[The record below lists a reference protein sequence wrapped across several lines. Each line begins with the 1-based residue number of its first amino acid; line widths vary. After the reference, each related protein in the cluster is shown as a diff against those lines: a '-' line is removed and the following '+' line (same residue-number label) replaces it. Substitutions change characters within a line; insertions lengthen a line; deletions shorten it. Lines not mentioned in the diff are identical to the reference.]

1 MIIKRFELNRNKIN
15 KFDFFLLYGKNEG
28 LQNEI
33 IDLHLIKDFDGEIIK
48 YDESEFL
55 KSKEIIISEL
65 LNKSLFE
72 SKKILLIS
80 RVTEKILN
88 SIYEITEKDVT
99 DLKIILKS
107 GILEKKSKLRNF
119 FEKESSLAVIPFYED
134 DYKSL
139 SFIVNDFMTKN
150 KIKLSRESINLLV
163 TRASGD
169 RENLKTEL
177 NKILNYSYSNNKIRF
192 EHVQKLT
199 NLSENF
205 AVGELADSYISKNIK
220 NVSKILNENNYSDE
234 ECILIL
240 RTILSKSKR
249 LLTIIEKYN
258 ETKDMEDTLSK
269 IKPPIFWKEKENV
282 KTQVFKWKIK
292 DLKRNIYKISEIE
305 HLVKSNSKNS
315 LNLVSDFIVSL

>member
-15 KFDFFLLYGKNEG
+15 RFDFFLLYGKNEG

-139 SFIVNDFMTKN
+139 SFIVNDFITKN

-205 AVGELADSYISKNIK
+205 AVGELADSYLSKNIK

-258 ETKDMEDTLSK
+258 ETEDMEDTLSK

>member
-205 AVGELADSYISKNIK
+205 AVGELADSYLSKNIK

-258 ETKDMEDTLSK
+258 ETEDMEDTLSK

>member
-139 SFIVNDFMTKN
+139 SFIVNDFITKN

-177 NKILNYSYSNNKIRF
+177 NKILNYSYSNKKIRF

-205 AVGELADSYISKNIK
+205 AVGELADSYLSKNIK

-258 ETKDMEDTLSK
+258 ETEDMEDTLSK

-282 KTQVFKWKIK
+282 KTQIFRWKIK

>member
-15 KFDFFLLYGKNEG
+15 RFDFFLLYGKNEG

-205 AVGELADSYISKNIK
+205 AVGELADSYLSKNIK

-258 ETKDMEDTLSK
+258 ETEDMEDTLSK

-315 LNLVSDFIVSL
+315 LNLVSDFIMSL

>member
-15 KFDFFLLYGKNEG
+15 RFDFFLLYGKNEG

-205 AVGELADSYISKNIK
+205 AVGELADSYLSKNIK

-258 ETKDMEDTLSK
+258 ETEDMEDTLSK

>member
-119 FEKESSLAVIPFYED
+119 FEKEKNLAVIPFYED

-205 AVGELADSYISKNIK
+205 AVGELADSYLSKNIK

-315 LNLVSDFIVSL
+315 LNLVSDFIVNL

>member
-119 FEKESSLAVIPFYED
+119 FEKEKNLAVIPFYED

-205 AVGELADSYISKNIK
+205 AVGELADSYLSKNIK

-258 ETKDMEDTLSK
+258 ETEDMEDTLSK

-315 LNLVSDFIVSL
+315 LNLVSDFIVNL

>member
-88 SIYEITEKDVT
+88 SIYEITEKNVT

-119 FEKESSLAVIPFYED
+119 FEKESNLAVIPFYED

-205 AVGELADSYISKNIK
+205 AVGELADSYLSKNIK

-258 ETKDMEDTLSK
+258 ETEDMEDTLSK

>member
-119 FEKESSLAVIPFYED
+119 FEKEKNLAVIPFYED

-205 AVGELADSYISKNIK
+205 AVGELADSYLSKNIK

-258 ETKDMEDTLSK
+258 ETEDMEDTLSK

-282 KTQVFKWKIK
+282 KTQIFRWKIK

>member
-15 KFDFFLLYGKNEG
+15 RFDFFLLYGKNEG

-139 SFIVNDFMTKN
+139 SFIVNDFITKN

-205 AVGELADSYISKNIK
+205 AVGELADSYLSKNIK

-258 ETKDMEDTLSK
+258 ETEDMEDTLSK

-315 LNLVSDFIVSL
+315 LNLVSDFIVNL

>member
-55 KSKEIIISEL
+55 ISKEIIISEL

-139 SFIVNDFMTKN
+139 SFIVNDFITKN

-205 AVGELADSYISKNIK
+205 AVGELADSYLSKNIK

-258 ETKDMEDTLSK
+258 ETEDMEDTLSK

-282 KTQVFKWKIK
+282 KTQVFKWKID
-292 DLKRNIYKISEIE
+292 DLKRNIYKINEVE

>member
-72 SKKILLIS
+72 SRKILLIS

-205 AVGELADSYISKNIK
+205 AVGELADSYLSKNIK

-258 ETKDMEDTLSK
+258 ETEDMEDTLSK

-315 LNLVSDFIVSL
+315 LNLVSDFIVNL

>member
-119 FEKESSLAVIPFYED
+119 FEKESNLAVIPFYED

-205 AVGELADSYISKNIK
+205 AVGELADSYLSKNIK

-258 ETKDMEDTLSK
+258 ETEDMEDTLSK

-282 KTQVFKWKIK
+282 KTQVLKWKIK

>member
-139 SFIVNDFMTKN
+139 SFIVNDFITKN

-205 AVGELADSYISKNIK
+205 AVGELADSYLSKNIK

-240 RTILSKSKR
+240 RTILTKSKR

-258 ETKDMEDTLSK
+258 ETEDMEDTLSK

-282 KTQVFKWKIK
+282 KTQVLKWKIK

>member
-15 KFDFFLLYGKNEG
+15 RFDFFLLYGKNEG

-88 SIYEITEKDVT
+88 SIYEIAEKDVT

-107 GILEKKSKLRNF
+107 KILEKKSKLRKF

-139 SFIVNDFMTKN
+139 SFIVNDFT
-150 KIKLSRESINLLV
+150 
-163 TRASGD
+163 
-169 RENLKTEL
+169 
-177 NKILNYSYSNNKIRF
+177 
-192 EHVQKLT
+192 T
-199 NLSENF
+199 N
-205 AVGELADSYISKNIK
+205 
-220 NVSKILNENNYSDE
+220 
-234 ECILIL
+234 
-240 RTILSKSKR
+240 
-249 LLTIIEKYN
+249 
-258 ETKDMEDTLSK
+258 
-269 IKPPIFWKEKENV
+269 
-282 KTQVFKWKIK
+282 VFGK
-292 DLKRNIYKISEIE
+292 
-305 HLVKSNSKNS
+305 
-315 LNLVSDFIVSL
+315 

>member
-119 FEKESSLAVIPFYED
+119 FEKESSLAIIPFYED

-205 AVGELADSYISKNIK
+205 AVGELADSYLSKNIK

-258 ETKDMEDTLSK
+258 ETEDMEDTLSK

-315 LNLVSDFIVSL
+315 LNLVSDFIVNL

>member
-205 AVGELADSYISKNIK
+205 AVGELADSYLSKNIK

-258 ETKDMEDTLSK
+258 ETEDMEDTLSK

-315 LNLVSDFIVSL
+315 LNLVSDFIVNL

>member
-139 SFIVNDFMTKN
+139 SFIVNDFITKN

-205 AVGELADSYISKNIK
+205 AVGELADSYLSKNIK

-258 ETKDMEDTLSK
+258 ETEDMEDTLSK

>member
-15 KFDFFLLYGKNEG
+15 KFNFFLLYGKNEG

-33 IDLHLIKDFDGEIIK
+33 IDLQLIKDFDGEIIK

-139 SFIVNDFMTKN
+139 SFIVNDFITKN

-205 AVGELADSYISKNIK
+205 AVGELADSYLSKNIK

-258 ETKDMEDTLSK
+258 ETEDMEDTLSK

-315 LNLVSDFIVSL
+315 LNLVSDFIVNL

>member
-139 SFIVNDFMTKN
+139 SFIVNDFITKN

-205 AVGELADSYISKNIK
+205 AVGELADSYLSKNIK

-258 ETKDMEDTLSK
+258 ETEDMEDTLSK

-282 KTQVFKWKIK
+282 KTQIFRWKIK

>member
-139 SFIVNDFMTKN
+139 SFIVNDFITKN

-205 AVGELADSYISKNIK
+205 AVGELADSYLSKNIK

>member
-139 SFIVNDFMTKN
+139 SFIVNDFITKN

-205 AVGELADSYISKNIK
+205 AVGELADSYLSKNIK

-258 ETKDMEDTLSK
+258 ETEDMEDTLSK

-282 KTQVFKWKIK
+282 KTQIFRWKIK

-315 LNLVSDFIVSL
+315 LNLVSDFIVNL

>member
-139 SFIVNDFMTKN
+139 SFIVNDFITKN

-205 AVGELADSYISKNIK
+205 SVGELADSYISKNIK

-258 ETKDMEDTLSK
+258 ETEDMEDTLSK

>member
-139 SFIVNDFMTKN
+139 SFIVNDFITKN

-205 AVGELADSYISKNIK
+205 AVGELADSYLSKNIK

-315 LNLVSDFIVSL
+315 LNLVSDFIVNL

>member
-15 KFDFFLLYGKNEG
+15 RFDFFLLYGKNEG

-88 SIYEITEKDVT
+88 SIYEISEKGIS
-99 DLKIILKS
+99 DLRIILKT

-119 FEKESSLAVIPFYED
+119 FEKESNLAIIPFYED

-139 SFIVNDFMTKN
+139 SIIVNDFMIKN

-192 EHVQKLT
+192 EHIQKLT

-205 AVGELADSYISKNIK
+205 AVGELADSYLSKNIK

-258 ETKDMEDTLSK
+258 ETEDMEDTLSK

>member
-15 KFDFFLLYGKNEG
+15 EFEFFLLYGKNEG

-33 IDLHLIKDFDGEIIK
+33 IGLHLIKDFDGEIIR

-55 KSKEIIISEL
+55 KSKEMIISEL

-72 SKKILLIS
+72 SRKILLIS

-88 SIYEITEKDVT
+88 SIYEISEKGIS
-99 DLKIILKS
+99 DLRIILKT

-119 FEKESSLAVIPFYED
+119 FEKESNLAIIPFYED

-139 SFIVNDFMTKN
+139 SIIVNDFMIKN

-192 EHVQKLT
+192 EHIQKLT

-205 AVGELADSYISKNIK
+205 AVGELADSYLNKNIK

-240 RTILSKSKR
+240 RTILNKSKR

-258 ETKDMEDTLSK
+258 ETENMEDTLSK
-269 IKPPIFWKEKENV
+269 IKPPIFWKDKENV
-282 KTQVFKWKIK
+282 KTQVFKWKID
-292 DLKRNIYKISEIE
+292 DLKRNIYKINEVE

-315 LNLVSDFIVSL
+315 LNLVSDFIVNF